1 MHDSSGTHG
10 HSLHSFRIHCID
22 WKKMINPKHWF
33 AARAACSTLS
43 LVSFGTELE
52 PVVAALG
59 ACVAL
64 CLLC

>member
-1 MHDSSGTHG
+1 
-10 HSLHSFRIHCID
+10 
-22 WKKMINPKHWF
+22 MINPKHWF